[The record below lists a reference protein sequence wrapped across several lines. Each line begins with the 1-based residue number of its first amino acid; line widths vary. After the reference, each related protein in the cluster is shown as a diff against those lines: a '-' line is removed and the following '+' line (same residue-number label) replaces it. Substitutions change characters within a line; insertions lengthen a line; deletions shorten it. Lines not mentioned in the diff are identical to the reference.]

1 MTQFEPQCTV
11 RPPCL
16 RRLRLRVGPIKRLLP
31 DLAQK

>member
-11 RPPCL
+11 RPPC
-16 RRLRLRVGPIKRLLP
+16 LRLRVGPIKRLLP